1 MGKVK
6 NWAMDNAEN
15 FLSNL
20 ESQIKSG
27 AQTIT
32 SAMLLVNSA
41 DIAWD
46 LIGFNHIDEVKE
58 YDTALDYAGSIDYET
73 ENGDQYWAYFS
84 QIEKDI

>member
-6 NWAMDNAEN
+6 QWAMDNAEN

-27 AQTIT
+27 TQTVT
-32 SAMLLVNSA
+32 SAMLLVKSA

-46 LIGFNHIDEVKE
+46 LIGFNDINEVEE
-58 YDTALDYAGSIDYET
+58 YLE
-73 ENGDQYWAYFS
+73 
-84 QIEKDI
+84 DIKC

>member
-27 AQTIT
+27 SQTVT
-32 SAMLLVNSA
+32 SAMLLVKSA

-46 LIGFNHIDEVKE
+46 LIGFNDINEVEE
-58 YDTALDYAGSIDYET
+58 YLE
-73 ENGDQYWAYFS
+73 
-84 QIEKDI
+84 DIKC

>member
-6 NWAMDNAEN
+6 QWAMDNAEN

-27 AQTIT
+27 SQTVT
-32 SAMLLVNSA
+32 SAMLLVKSA

-46 LIGFNHIDEVKE
+46 LIGFNDINEIEE
-58 YDTALDYAGSIDYET
+58 YLE
-73 ENGDQYWAYFS
+73 
-84 QIEKDI
+84 DIKC

>member
-6 NWAMDNAEN
+6 NWAMENAEN

-58 YDTALDYAGSIDYET
+58 YLEDIIIDPKLRKE
-73 ENGDQYWAYFS
+73 
-84 QIEKDI
+84 I

>member
-6 NWAMDNAEN
+6 NWAWDNAEN

-32 SAMLLVNSA
+32 SAMLLVNSV

-58 YDTALDYAGSIDYET
+58 YLEDIIIDPKLR
-73 ENGDQYWAYFS
+73 
-84 QIEKDI
+84 KDI

>member
-6 NWAMDNAEN
+6 QWAMDNAEK

-27 AQTIT
+27 AQTVT
-32 SAMLLVNSA
+32 SAMLLVKSA

-46 LIGFNHIDEVKE
+46 LIGFNDINEVEE
-58 YDTALDYAGSIDYET
+58 YLE
-73 ENGDQYWAYFS
+73 
-84 QIEKDI
+84 DIKC

>member
-27 AQTIT
+27 SQTVT
-32 SAMLLVNSA
+32 SAMLIVKSA

-46 LIGFNHIDEVKE
+46 LIGFNDINEVEE
-58 YDTALDYAGSIDYET
+58 YLE
-73 ENGDQYWAYFS
+73 
-84 QIEKDI
+84 DIKC

>member
-6 NWAMDNAEN
+6 NWAMENAEN

-27 AQTIT
+27 AQTVT
-32 SAMLLVNSA
+32 SAMLLVKSA

-46 LIGFNHIDEVKE
+46 LIGFNHMSEVEE
-58 YDTALDYAGSIDYET
+58 YLEDVKRKALHD
-73 ENGDQYWAYFS
+73 N
-84 QIEKDI
+84 

>member
-6 NWAMDNAEN
+6 QWAMDNAEN

-27 AQTIT
+27 SQTAT
-32 SAMLLVNSA
+32 SAMLLVKSA

-46 LIGFNHIDEVKE
+46 LIGFNDINEVEE
-58 YDTALDYAGSIDYET
+58 YLE
-73 ENGDQYWAYFS
+73 
-84 QIEKDI
+84 DIKC

>member
-6 NWAMDNAEN
+6 NWAWDNAEN

-27 AQTIT
+27 TQTVT

-58 YDTALDYAGSIDYET
+58 YLED
-73 ENGDQYWAYFS
+73 
-84 QIEKDI
+84 IEVNA

>member
-6 NWAMDNAEN
+6 NWAWDNAEN

-32 SAMLLVNSA
+32 SAMLLVNSV

-58 YDTALDYAGSIDYET
+58 YLEDIIIDPKLRKE
-73 ENGDQYWAYFS
+73 
-84 QIEKDI
+84 I